1 MLIPAHDLTEQS
13 MNPQSPL
20 ADAERFAREAQQTV
34 ERGGVPE
41 FKSVDDVIAVIGF
54 LAARHSEQPV
64 VVIDEFER
72 IKDERE
78 RSFFA
83 DFIKQCGDQSLPVKF
98 IFCGIGTALSDLLDA
113 HHSCYRYLT
122 AVELERLGLDPRLEI
137 IANAVRAFGLQVED
151 TTAYRIA
158 MISDGFPHYVHL
170 ITEKLLWQVFEDTTE
185 IAVTQPQHYTEAIEA
200 AVLDIEPHLKAMY
213 EKASLKYKTDY
224 EIILWAIADD
234 ALLKRR
240 SADIYSSYVRIMRS
254 MRSIKEDPLSRET
267 FNQRM
272 NALKKPAHASIVRA
286 NRQGWYE
293 FTEAV
298 VRGYVRLRAEDRGV
312 QLGSDHPL
320 DAKNPN
326 ALANHPQANIFRSRD

>member
-113 HHSCYRYLT
+113 HHSCYRCLT

-170 ITEKLLWQVFEDTTE
+170 ITEKLCGR
-185 IAVTQPQHYTEAIEA
+185 Y
-200 AVLDIEPHLKAMY
+200 
-213 EKASLKYKTDY
+213 SR
-224 EIILWAIADD
+224 IL
-234 ALLKRR
+234 RR
-240 SADIYSSYVRIMRS
+240 SR
-254 MRSIKEDPLSRET
+254 
-267 FNQRM
+267 
-272 NALKKPAHASIVRA
+272 
-286 NRQGWYE
+286 
-293 FTEAV
+293 
-298 VRGYVRLRAEDRGV
+298 
-312 QLGSDHPL
+312 
-320 DAKNPN
+320 
-326 ALANHPQANIFRSRD
+326 